1 MGPAR
6 EKGWLVGPSLLSN
19 RQGHAQTGVREV
31 SCSKWR
37 RGFHWQGHTLK
48 DVDRPWPGGPHRRYV
63 ALLAFLVGIEWSKI
77 EKRFPADRKKGNR
90 NDLADIIA
98 VVGAVIPIWQ
108 TETDRKS
115 EEIGL
120 RGVKS

>member
-1 MGPAR
+1 
-6 EKGWLVGPSLLSN
+6 
-19 RQGHAQTGVREV
+19 
-31 SCSKWR
+31 
-37 RGFHWQGHTLK
+37 
-48 DVDRPWPGGPHRRYV
+48 V